1 MKTDVI
7 IVGGGIAG
15 LVCARQ
21 LSQAGYTVVIF
32 EASPHFGG
40 RIATDEKSHTERGA
54 RVLHDWPTHPLH
66 SFLVEAGL
74 QFTQVDYERT
84 EIVDTHGNPLSDL
97 EQDSVNELALEFA
110 GALQETAEEQPQDL
124 SVMDVADHVL
134 SQAEELTSTERQVI
148 DWLLS
153 CRELE
158 TGLNLHQASY
168 QALSAPDDLLNNDHL
183 ETQDVIPVG
192 GMQPVLSHLAR
203 GLDIRLSTPIATVH
217 WNTEKPSVI
226 TSSGMQHS
234 AHAVVIT
241 VPVGALQNNTVEF
254 SPCLPAPYQ
263 DAIESLKM
271 GAEVRVTL
279 DYPDVQWHEKPHFF
293 GLLSTDKPAFPQ
305 LINHW
310 PTEHL
315 PRLTAVAA
323 GRHAE
328 LFMKMT
334 DDDLIAHAQKAM
346 QTISQSPLPTP
357 AGAVVTRWGQ
367 PPYINGSISAVPVG
381 VDPMV
386 RARLAAPLERLIF
399 AGEAA
404 TMHHPGTLEGAV
416 YSGIAAA
423 TYLER
428 LL

>member
-21 LSQAGYTVVIF
+21 LTQAGHTVVIF
-32 EASPHFGG
+32 EASPYFGG
-40 RIATDEKSHTERGA
+40 RIATDEQSHTERGA
-54 RVLHDWPTHPLH
+54 RVLHDWPNHPLH
-66 SFLVEAGL
+66 TFLADADL
-74 QFTQVDYERT
+74 QFDPVMYERT
-84 EIVDTHGNPLSDL
+84 AIIDADGNPLSSL
-97 EQDSVNELALEFA
+97 EHDSVNELALEFA
-110 GALQETAEEQPQDL
+110 GALQEFAEEQPQDV
-124 SVMDVADHVL
+124 SVMEVANHVL
-134 SQAEELTSTERQVI
+134 SQAEELTPMEIHVI

-158 TGLNLHQASY
+158 VTLNLNRASY
-168 QALSAPDDLLNNDHL
+168 QALSTPDDLLDIDYPENR
-183 ETQDVIPVG
+183 DVIPLC
-192 GMQPVLSHLAR
+192 GMQPILAHLGE
-203 GLDIRLSTPIATVH
+203 GLDIRLSTPVRTVR
-217 WNTEKPSVI
+217 WGKQPSVI
-226 TSSGMQHS
+226 TSTGMQHS

-241 VPVGALQNNTVEF
+241 VPIGALQNDTVEF
-254 SPCLPAPYQ
+254 TPCLPAPYR
-263 DAIESLKM
+263 DAIQSLKM
-271 GAEVRVTL
+271 GTEVRVTL
-279 DYPDVQWHEKPHFF
+279 DYPGIQWHEKPHFF

-305 LINHW
+305 LVNHW
-310 PTEHL
+310 PTERL

-334 DDDLIAHAQKAM
+334 DDDLIAHAQKTM
-346 QTISQSPLPTP
+346 QTISQTPLPTP
-357 AGAVVTRWGQ
+357 TGAVVSRWGQ
-367 PPYINGSISAVPVG
+367 SPYIDGSISAVPVG

-386 RARLAAPLERLIF
+386 RATLAAPLDRLVF

-404 TMHHPGTLEGAV
+404 TLHYPGTLEGAA

-423 TYLER
+423 TYLVR